1 MQTLLAIREQAF
13 GTETVQAIN
22 ARDLHSFLES
32 KQHYSDWLKNRI
44 EKYKFVRDVDYLLH
58 KIMIQHES
66 GAKNT
71 TECFISLD
79 VAKELS
85 MVESNEKGRQARRYF
100 IDCEKKF
107 KSATKP
113 TPSVLDVSTEMLGLA
128 KLFGLDGNQAI
139 LAADKATLKTIGV
152 SPLKLLEMPL
162 IAEGRILT
170 PTQIGSL
177 LGGLNP
183 RRVNTQLVLEGY
195 QYKND
200 AGIWAITEKGKPYA
214 VLLDVGKARSDG
226 TPIQQ
231 VKWKESIINN
241 LDKEAA

>member
-1 MQTLLAIREQAF
+1 M
-13 GTETVQAIN
+13 G
-22 ARDLHSFLES
+22 
-32 KQHYSDWLKNRI
+32 
-44 EKYKFVRDVDYLLH
+44 VRNV
-58 KIMIQHES
+58 
-66 GAKNT
+66 
-71 TECFISLD
+71 
-79 VAKELS
+79 
-85 MVESNEKGRQARRYF
+85 
-100 IDCEKKF
+100 
-107 KSATKP
+107 
-113 TPSVLDVSTEMLGLA
+113 
-128 KLFGLDGNQAI
+128 GLDGNQAI

-162 IAEGRILT
+162 IAEERILT

>member
-44 EKYKFVRDVDYLLH
+44 EKYTFVRDVDYLLH

-107 KSATKP
+107 KSSTKP

-128 KLFGLDGNQAI
+128 KLFSLDRHSAPP
-139 LAADKATLKTIGV
+139 K
-152 SPLKLLEMPL
+152 S
-162 IAEGRILT
+162 
-170 PTQIGSL
+170 
-177 LGGLNP
+177 
-183 RRVNTQLVLEGY
+183 
-195 QYKND
+195 
-200 AGIWAITEKGKPYA
+200 
-214 VLLDVGKARSDG
+214 
-226 TPIQQ
+226 
-231 VKWKESIINN
+231 N
-241 LDKEAA
+241 L